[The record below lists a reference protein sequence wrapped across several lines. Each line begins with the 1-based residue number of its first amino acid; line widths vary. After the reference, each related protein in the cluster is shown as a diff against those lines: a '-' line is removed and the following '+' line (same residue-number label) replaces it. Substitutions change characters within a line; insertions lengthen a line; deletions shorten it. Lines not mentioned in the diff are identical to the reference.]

1 MHKCDFCQK
10 EKEVELIGNN
20 FVCES
25 CYEKICLNEASLEA
39 YDQWIQAVV
48 YSNGY
53 DNLIDHRIKEI
64 LENIDRESFDFEI
77 QRKMLLS
84 NLEDEIKSRLQYY
97 HKDELFVAFFTVRE
111 IIRRKL
117 LVEKEKMDWI
127 EISDI
132 SAINILIRLTN
143 DIKKFENHP
152 FGELE
157 NNCSNFAN
165 AVCYARRYNIIT
177 ENMSLSF
184 GNITSLSEICF
195 EPIQTEDTEKYFDIY
210 LKNGLDEK
218 PEDYII
224 ENEILNRKM
233 ETEGKTPNAILN
245 ALDSLLIKEF
255 GFSRADYQ
263 RLNTALFH
271 MEFPKESDYWGLI
284 GGKKKL
290 FVHFPIFMMEKSLLE
305 EICQREM
312 LQAILNTFS
321 INRNIHNHKNADEL
335 ELFCFYETDNFIIF
349 GNFDF
354 SQTMSA
360 FEKFLLSGDYIDIY
374 KENFSKNKAVSKA
387 QRNLSKYFSACVS
400 EYLFNHGYKLPMEN
414 YLNNSIP
421 RAEIEKIE
429 VNGKNILTSD
439 TEASKK
445 LGDID
450 VLALNPLKKELLL
463 FELKFYK
470 PAISSK
476 DMLFKDK
483 SKIVDKDV
491 LRHMKEREE
500 VVASNVDEVV
510 KFILGEYQYG
520 YKVRSILLTA
530 RTNFHGIKEKFD
542 YLTWSEFLE
551 KVDTNEL

>member
-1 MHKCDFCQK
+1 MHKCAFCQK
-10 EKEVELIGNN
+10 EREVELIGND
-20 FVCES
+20 FICEN
-25 CYEKICLNEASLEA
+25 CYEKICLNEASIHA
-39 YDQWIQAVV
+39 YNQWIQAVD
-48 YSNGY
+48 YSNRY
-53 DNLIDHRIKEI
+53 DDMIDHRIKEI
-64 LENIDRESFDFEI
+64 LENIERKSHDVEI
-77 QRKMLLS
+77 QRKLLLS

-117 LVEKEKMDWI
+117 LVKKIDWI

-132 SAINILIRLTN
+132 STINILIKLTN
-143 DIKKFENHP
+143 EIKVFENHP
-152 FGELE
+152 FGKLE

-165 AVCYARRYNIIT
+165 AVCYARRYNIII
-177 ENMSLSF
+177 ENISLSF
-184 GNITSLSEICF
+184 GNITSLNEICF

-224 ENEILNRKM
+224 ENEILNRKL
-233 ETEGKTPNAILN
+233 EDEGKTPNVILRK
-245 ALDSLLIKEF
+245 LDSLLVKEF
-255 GFSRADYQ
+255 GFSVADYQ
-263 RLNTALFH
+263 RLNMALFH
-271 MEFPKESDYWGLI
+271 MEFPKESDYGWLI
-284 GGKKKL
+284 EGKKKL
-290 FVHFPIFMMEKSLLE
+290 FEHFPIFVMEKSLLE
-305 EICQREM
+305 EICQRER

-321 INRNIHNHKNADEL
+321 INRNINKHKNADEL

-354 SQTMSA
+354 MQTMSA

-374 KENFSKNKAVSKA
+374 KENFSNNKEVTKA

-400 EYLFNHGYKLPMEN
+400 EYLFNHGYKLPMEC
-414 YLNNSIP
+414 YLKNSIP

-429 VNGKNILTSD
+429 VNGKNILISD
-439 TEASKK
+439 TKASIKF
-445 LGDID
+445 GDID
-450 VLALNPLKKELLL
+450 VLALNPLKKEILL

-470 PAISSK
+470 PAISSE
-476 DMLFKDK
+476 DMLFRDK

-500 VVASNVDEVV
+500 VIASNLDEVV

-520 YKVRSILLTA
+520 YRVRSILLTA
-530 RTNFHGIKEKFD
+530 RTNFHGIKEKID

-551 KVDTNEL
+551 KVDTKEL